1 MVNTVLTNG
10 LDRHNLTTH
19 TFGTCL
25 RWGKRRGMLEQ
36 GMRGEKRREDRG
48 KGEGKGRELESSRG
62 RKGEEGRKKEE
73 GIKASQR
80 KRDR

>member
-1 MVNTVLTNG
+1 
-10 LDRHNLTTH
+10 
-19 TFGTCL
+19 
-25 RWGKRRGMLEQ
+25 MLEQ
-36 GMRGEKRREDRG
+36 GMRGEKRREDRRE
-48 KGEGKGRELESSRG
+48 GEGKGRELESSRG